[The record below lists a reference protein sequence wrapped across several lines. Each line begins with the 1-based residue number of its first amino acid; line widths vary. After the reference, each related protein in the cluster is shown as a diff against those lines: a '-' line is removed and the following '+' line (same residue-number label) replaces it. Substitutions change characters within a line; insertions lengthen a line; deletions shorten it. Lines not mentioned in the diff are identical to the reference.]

1 MEADSRKKGPLLG
14 GVRLHGLTDVQ
25 SFAPKVKPSSPLRAA
40 SLHGLEEVRSFKEAQ
55 KNRSQRSQP
64 VATGAQ
70 DGQQAQ
76 AGTLQFQD
84 LAGHGKETQATLEEG
99 GQPRKTLEALQAHQ
113 RAELQRALQEQDKA
127 SRGQPA
133 GVRTKDRAAVKQAKQ
148 FDHHSEPE
156 RAAQEMAQHTGEVE
170 EDQTPHELSIQRAL
184 EEKDAEHRSKL
195 QEKDGEHAK
204 KLEEQEAQ
212 HRKALQHAL
221 EEQRAEHEAKVQ
233 EMDKRQQQQQQ
244 EQQREHQQQQEQQR
258 EQQEEQ
264 QDKGEEDQTSDK

>member
-1 MEADSRKKGPLLG
+1 MSRALLP
-14 GVRLHGLTDVQ
+14 R
-25 SFAPKVKPSSPLRAA
+25 SSPLRAA

-84 LAGHGKETQATLEEG
+84 LAGHGKETQA
-99 GQPRKTLEALQAHQ
+99 TLEALQAHQ

>member
-133 GVRTKDRAAVKQAKQ
+133 GVRTKDRAAVKQ
-148 FDHHSEPE
+148 
-156 RAAQEMAQHTGEVE
+156 EMAQHTGEVE

-184 EEKDAEHRSKL
+184 E
-195 QEKDGEHAK
+195 EKDGEHAK

>member
-113 RAELQRALQEQDKA
+113 RAELQRALQ
-127 SRGQPA
+127 
-133 GVRTKDRAAVKQAKQ
+133 DRAAVKQAKQ